1 MTIRVFRSRAIVMAA
16 TMLAAP
22 LAVSSMLATPA
33 HAQFGRIVFD
43 PSNYA
48 QNILTAARTLE
59 QINHQ
64 ITSLQNEATML
75 MNQARNL
82 ASLPFSSLQQLQQ
95 NVQRTQQ
102 LLSQAQNIAFEVSQI
117 DQAFQQQYGNVS
129 LSAADQQLVADA
141 RSRWDNTVSGLQDA
155 MRVQAGVV
163 GNIDS
168 NRAEMAALVGQ
179 SQGATGA
186 LQATQAGN
194 QLLALQSQQ
203 LSDLIA
209 VISANGR
216 ADALTEAER
225 AAAAEQGRE
234 QRRRFLTPGSGYQ
247 PGNAQMFNNGN
258 N

>member
-1 MTIRVFRSRAIVMAA
+1 MTYSKIAGASALALALAVPVALSP
-16 TMLAAP
+16 MLA
-22 LAVSSMLATPA
+22 SPA
-33 HAQFGRIVFD
+33 HAQFGFGRIVFD

-48 QNILTAARTLE
+48 ENVLTAARTLE
-59 QINHQ
+59 QINNQ
-64 ITSLQNEATML
+64 IQSLQNEATML
-75 MNQARNL
+75 INQARNL
-82 ASLPFSSLQQLQQ
+82 ASLPYSSLQQLQQ

-102 LLSQAQNIAFEVSQI
+102 LLGQAQNLAFEVGQI
-117 DQAFQQQYGNVS
+117 DQAFQSQYGNVS
-129 LSAADQQLVADA
+129 LSATDAQLVADA
-141 RSRWDNTVSGLQDA
+141 RGRWENTVGGLQDA
-155 MRVQAGVV
+155 MRVQAGAV

-216 ADALTEAER
+216 ASALTEAER
-225 AAAAEQGRE
+225 ATAAEQGRI
-234 QRRRFLTPGSGYQ
+234 QRERFLTPGSGYQ